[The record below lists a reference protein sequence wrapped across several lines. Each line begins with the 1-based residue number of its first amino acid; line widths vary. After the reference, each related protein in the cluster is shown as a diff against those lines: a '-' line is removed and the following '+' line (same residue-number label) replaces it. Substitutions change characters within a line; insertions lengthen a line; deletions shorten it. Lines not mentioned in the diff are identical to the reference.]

1 MGSAILREFVKIA
14 FSISRLF
21 LTFQRKQKD
30 KIEGGFLSF
39 DLGWRSEVSVS
50 PVVGSSK
57 PSSSVV
63 KSSSVGDERKTRAKT
78 MVFFPSLNSYTHLF
92 IFSLKIPTYYHF
104 SNTI

>member
-1 MGSAILREFVKIA
+1 MGILREFVKIA
-14 FSISRLF
+14 FSISLLF

-39 DLGWRSEVSVS
+39 DLRWRSEVSVS

-57 PSSSVV
+57 PSSVV